1 MVYGKACHLPIEL
14 EQKAYWA
21 TRLLN
26 MDLSKSQGKRLLELN
41 EVDELRL
48 RSYDNA
54 EIYKE
59 KTRRLHDLKIKR
71 KEFQT
76 GQQVL
81 LYNSRLRLFPGK
93 LKSRWSGPFEVVQ
106 VFPSG
111 AVKPKGE
118 TGEFL
123 VNGHRLKMYIGGEK
137 LLDEERMKL
146 TEAKEGQ
153 DLNF

>member
-1 MVYGKACHLPIEL
+1 M
-14 EQKAYWA
+14 
-21 TRLLN
+21 
-26 MDLSKSQGKRLLELN
+26 LELN
-41 EVDELRL
+41 EMDELRL

-93 LKSRWSGPFEVVQ
+93 LKSRWSGPFEVAQ

-111 AVKPKGE
+111 AVKLKGE

-123 VNGHRLKMYIGGEK
+123 VNGHRLKTYIGGEK
-137 LLDEERMKL
+137 LLNEEEMKL
-146 TEAKEGQ
+146 TKATEGQ
-153 DLNF
+153 NLDV